1 MKTVS
6 PEWRRLMVLK
16 RLLGDI
22 MKDMGFITKAQLEKA
37 LIRQKEIF
45 KERIPQDKIRGAGPI
60 LESTIA
66 QYHEKTPLLGVILNY
81 MGLATLEEI
90 EKALDKQAE
99 MSEIYRS
106 LDSKRLGA
114 TLEFSAVVNSTIQ
127 LDEVITLIMKYVNRV
142 VGSASSVLMLR
153 EDKTGDLIFTVPMG
167 TKRDDLNVVRVPA
180 GNGIAGWVA
189 EREKPLL
196 IQNAKEDPRYNPE
209 FDRTNGTEI
218 KTILCLPLKAKSGL
232 IGVLEVINK
241 LDGAPFT
248 EEDIL
253 LLSIFAYQS
262 TVAIENARLYNQLK
276 ENLEEEVQIQ
286 KEMAKYDKVEALGQM
301 ASSVAHEFN
310 NLLMHI
316 QGQASLMLLDMDESH
331 PYYKRLKSIEQSV
344 TRGSEV
350 SKQLLGYARDEKHD
364 VKKLDLNE
372 IVERSSEVFGR
383 TKVEVKIYR
392 KYQTDVRPVEAD
404 QGQIEHMLLNLYRNA
419 WEAMPGGGE
428 LFLEV
433 ENVRLDHDFVQ
444 PYNLEPGD
452 YVKISIKDTGMGIDK
467 TSQEK
472 IFDPFFTT
480 KETVRGTG
488 LGLASAYGIIK
499 NHRGIIKV
507 QSEKGEGTT
516 FSIYL
521 PAMDGATKQDTKVL
535 TEHTPDKATIL
546 LVDDE
551 EMIIEVGKEMLEKM
565 GYKVLTTRNGT
576 EAVEIFEENKDT
588 IELVILDLIMPDM
601 GGGEAYDRMR
611 EINPDVKAL
620 LSSGYS
626 MNGEASAILARGCD
640 GFIQKPFTMN
650 DLSSKIRVILD

>member
-1 MKTVS
+1 MI
-6 PEWRRLMVLK
+6 LK
-16 RLLGDI
+16 RLLGEI
-22 MKDMGFITKAQLEKA
+22 MKDMGFITKLQLEHA

-45 KERIPQDKIRGAGPI
+45 KQRIPQRKIQSTGPI
-60 LESTIA
+60 RESRIA
-66 QYHEKTPLLGVILNY
+66 QYHEKTPMLGVILNY

-90 EKALDKQAE
+90 EKALEKQRETAD
-99 MSEIYRS
+99 IYRS
-106 LDSKRLGA
+106 MDSEKLGKV
-114 TLEFSAVVNSTIQ
+114 LEISAAVNSTIH
-127 LDEVITLIMKYVNRV
+127 LDEVITLIMKCVNQV
-142 VGSASSVLMLR
+142 VGSASSTLMFR
-153 EDKTGDLIFTVPMG
+153 DDKTGDLVFSAPRG
-167 TKRDDLNVVRVPA
+167 TKEDELNDVRVPA
-180 GNGIAGWVA
+180 GKGIAGWVA
-189 EREKPLL
+189 DREKPLL
-196 IQNAKEDPRYNPE
+196 IQNAEEDPRYNPE
-209 FDRTNGTEI
+209 FDRTGGYEI

-232 IGVLEVINK
+232 IGVLEIINK
-241 LDGAPFT
+241 MDGTPFT
-248 EEDIL
+248 EEDTL
-253 LLSIFAYQS
+253 LLSIFAYHA
-262 TVAIENARLYNQLK
+262 TVAIENARLYNQLE

-286 KEMAKYDKVEALGQM
+286 KEMAKYEKTEALGHM

-316 QGQASLMLLDMDESH
+316 QGQTSLMLLDMDRNH
-331 PYYKRLKSIEQSV
+331 PYYERLKSIEQSV
-344 TRGSEV
+344 MRGSEV

-364 VKKLDLNE
+364 VEQIDLNE

-383 TKVEVKIYR
+383 TKNEVKIYR

-444 PYNLEPGD
+444 PYNLEPGN
-452 YVKISIKDTGMGIDK
+452 YVKISIKDTGIGMDK
-467 TSQEK
+467 ASQEK

-499 NHRGIIKV
+499 NHSGFIKV
-507 QSEKGEGTT
+507 QSEEGEGTT
-516 FSIYL
+516 FCVYL
-521 PAMDGATKQDTKVL
+521 PAMDGTIKQETEAP
-535 TEHTPDKATIL
+535 TEHTPDQATVL

-551 EMIIEVGKEMLEKM
+551 EMIIEIGKEMLEKM
-565 GYKVLTTRNGT
+565 NYKVFTTRNGT
-576 EAVEIFEENKDT
+576 EAVEIFKENKDK
-588 IELVILDLIMPDM
+588 IDLVILDLVMPDM
-601 GGGEAYDRMR
+601 GGGETYDRMR
-611 EINPDVKAL
+611 EINPDVKVL